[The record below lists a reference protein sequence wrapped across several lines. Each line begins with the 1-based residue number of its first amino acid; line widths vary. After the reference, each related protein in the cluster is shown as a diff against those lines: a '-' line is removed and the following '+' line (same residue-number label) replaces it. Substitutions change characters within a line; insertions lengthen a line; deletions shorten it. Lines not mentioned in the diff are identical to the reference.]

1 MRNYIQQEICIAD
14 INMNNI
20 AIFDLD
26 GTLVETDAANAA
38 AYNDALHRIGYDAI
52 GGLYGRVSSSV
63 VREAAS
69 LSDAEL
75 EAVVKAKVD
84 AYCRH
89 LWRVKLGPAAN
100 SFRCVLLNRN
110 AFDKVVLLTDS
121 KERRAYETLNYFR
134 MDGFFD
140 EIVCN
145 GGRGDKYVNYFR
157 NFDSN
162 PAACVVWE
170 NEEGQIKS
178 AIAAGV
184 KIENIRKVA

>member
-1 MRNYIQQEICIAD
+1 MR
-14 INMNNI
+14 NI

-26 GTLVETDAANAA
+26 GTLVETDAANTA
-38 AYNDALHRIGYDAI
+38 AYNDALRSSGLDTI
-52 GGLYGRVSSSV
+52 GGFYGRVSSSV

-69 LSDAEL
+69 LSDSEL
-75 EAVVKAKVD
+75 DAVVKAKVD

-89 LWRVKLGPAAN
+89 LWRVKLGPAVN

-121 KERRAYETLNYFR
+121 KERRAHETLRYWLL
-134 MDGFFD
+134 DGFFD

-145 GGRGDKYVNYFR
+145 GGRGDKYANYFK

-170 NEEGQIKS
+170 NENKQIMS

-184 KIENIRKVA
+184 KMDNIRKVA